1 MTATSLTRHQRMR
14 LMHIWRSSGWPC
26 QDALEID
33 LLAAG
38 LLQRHTTPDGHEQLR
53 LSDAAIALLADVR
66 QQGTRAASLHDRIE
80 HRFAQQQLLPAGRI
94 VWRELALRAALDAPA
109 AQPPGDAT
117 HAAHAAQSDVA
128 APAIHTPLALPSTDM
143 LWADEAAQPP
153 SLQRAA
159 RRIWRVARPDLFSIR
174 KTSVPTYLQPMVHE
188 VKASRA
194 DLLSDLRHA
203 AKRHAYQWLS
213 EECYYVFPAGVAQPE
228 ELPEEYG
235 VWVMHGDV
243 DDHPRFELLRPAKH
257 VPCALPFAVWMAL
270 CKATPLQLDEE
281 ARRAQGLLGEQ
292 AGLEEP
298 PHDDDAS

>member
-53 LSDAAIALLADVR
+53 LSDVAIALLADVR

-159 RRIWRVARPDLFSIR
+159 RRIWRVARPDLFSVR
-174 KTSVPTYLQPMVHE
+174 NTSVPAYLQPMVHE

-194 DLLSDLRHA
+194 DLLSDLRHDGQA
-203 AKRHAYQWLS
+203 PGLPVAVRGVLLRLPGGHRPARGDARAVRHLGHARQMW
-213 EECYYVFPAGVAQPE
+213 
-228 ELPEEYG
+228 
-235 VWVMHGDV
+235 MD
-243 DDHPRFELLRPAKH
+243 PRFELLRPARH
-257 VPCALPFAVWMAL
+257 NPCALPFAVWMAL
-270 CKATPLQLDEE
+270 CKATPLRWRGSDG
-281 ARRAQGLLGEQ
+281 ATQGLLGRGR
-292 AGLEEP
+292 A
-298 PHDDDAS
+298 

>member
-38 LLQRHTTPDGHEQLR
+38 LLQRHTTLDGHEQLR
-53 LSDAAIALLADVR
+53 LSDVAIALLADVR

-109 AQPPGDAT
+109 EAPPAD
-117 HAAHAAQSDVA
+117 AAQSDVA

-298 PHDDDAS
+298 PHDDDVR

>member
-1 MTATSLTRHQRMR
+1 
-14 LMHIWRSSGWPC
+14 MHIWRSSGWPC

-53 LSDAAIALLADVR
+53 LSDAAIALLASMCGSRARVR
-66 QQGTRAASLHDRIE
+66 RACMTASST
-80 HRFAQQQLLPAGRI
+80 
-94 VWRELALRAALDAPA
+94 VWRSSSCCLQVASSGASWRCERRWTLRRNNPL
-109 AQPPGDAT
+109 
-117 HAAHAAQSDVA
+117 VA
-128 APAIHTPLALPSTDM
+128 RCTRRRAMSLLRPSTPLALPSTDM
-143 LWADEAAQPP
+143 LWADEAAQPL

-281 ARRAQGLLGEQ
+281 VRRAPGA
-292 AGLEEP
+292 AG
-298 PHDDDAS
+298 

>member
-1 MTATSLTRHQRMR
+1 
-14 LMHIWRSSGWPC
+14 
-26 QDALEID
+26 
-33 LLAAG
+33 
-38 LLQRHTTPDGHEQLR
+38 
-53 LSDAAIALLADVR
+53 
-66 QQGTRAASLHDRIE
+66 
-80 HRFAQQQLLPAGRI
+80 
-94 VWRELALRAALDAPA
+94 
-109 AQPPGDAT
+109 
-117 HAAHAAQSDVA
+117 
-128 APAIHTPLALPSTDM
+128 M

-298 PHDDDAS
+298 PHDDDAR